1 MIRPLLWHG
10 SCTRE
15 SQDTL
20 GTARTFPLP
29 GSKPNVSAR
38 TRHFGEFGTQFQSRG
53 FCRPLQCNGRG
64 ACKEDVE
71 MQNLTRVVVVAA
83 AASLMVIG
91 GFESAY
97 GQG

>member
-1 MIRPLLWHG
+1 
-10 SCTRE
+10 
-15 SQDTL
+15 
-20 GTARTFPLP
+20 
-29 GSKPNVSAR
+29 
-38 TRHFGEFGTQFQSRG
+38 
-53 FCRPLQCNGRG
+53 
-64 ACKEDVE
+64 